1 MTAERVTNVRIIDAD
16 LSRVDHQHA
25 IVAMLD
31 AYMRDPMEG
40 GIPMPKPAKRELVP
54 GLRAHPACYVFL
66 AYRDG
71 TPVGF
76 SICFLGFSTFNAR
89 PLINIHDIFVDSSVR
104 GKGIG
109 RMLLERIETRA
120 RELDCCRLTLE
131 VRADNHVARGLYR
144 KVGFDRAVVGPA
156 SIPMEFWRK
165 PLSG

>member
-1 MTAERVTNVRIIDAD
+1 MPEHIEIIDAD
-16 LSRVDHQHA
+16 LANVEHQRA
-25 IVAMLD
+25 IIAMLD

-40 GIPMPKPAKRELVP
+40 GTPMPETTKRDLIP

-66 AYRDG
+66 AYRDK

-109 RMLLERIETRA
+109 RRLLDRIETKA
-120 RELDCCRLTLE
+120 RELKCCRLTLE
-131 VRADNHVARGLYR
+131 VREDNEVARSLYR
-144 KVGFDRAVVGPA
+144 KAGFDRAVVGPKN
-156 SIPMEFWRK
+156 IPMEFWRK
-165 PLSG
+165 PLPN